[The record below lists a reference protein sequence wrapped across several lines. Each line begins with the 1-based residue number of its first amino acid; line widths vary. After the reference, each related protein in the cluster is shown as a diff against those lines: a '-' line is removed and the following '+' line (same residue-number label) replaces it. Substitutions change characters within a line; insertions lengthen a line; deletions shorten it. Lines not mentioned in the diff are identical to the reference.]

1 VSEAPR
7 ADRRSLVQ
15 ATAARL
21 RELILAAAPDAQI
34 GSLTDLARGLG
45 VGVVT
50 VQQAARI
57 LEHEG
62 LLQVRRGPGGGYYGK
77 RPTEAMLERSIAAY
91 LQVDTARFHELFEMM
106 SLLECELAPAAARSE
121 DEALRAGLREVLASL
136 DRSHSIARQ
145 LAAEEALH
153 EVLFRMVDRPLM
165 GLLGRVTMGVYA
177 ADPAPE
183 MFLDPAGIDAWRD
196 GRRRM
201 VEAILARDEELAR
214 FEASR
219 FREDLLARLTAAR
232 DQDPPPSGKGIA

>member
-1 VSEAPR
+1 M
-7 ADRRSLVQ
+7 Q

-21 RELILAAAPDAQI
+21 RDLILAAEPDALL
-34 GSLTDLARGLG
+34 GSLTELSQGLG

-50 VQQAARI
+50 LQQAARI

-91 LQVDTARFHELFEMM
+91 LHVDAARFHELFEMI

-121 DEALRAGLREVLASL
+121 DEALRAGLQDVLGRL
-136 DRSHSIARQ
+136 DRSDTIPAQ
-145 LAAEEALH
+145 LAVEAALH
-153 EVLFRMVDRPLM
+153 DVLFRMADHPLM
-165 GLLGRVTMGVYA
+165 GLLGRVTMNVFS

-183 MFLDPAGIDAWRD
+183 MFLDPEGIAAWRD
-196 GRRRM
+196 GRRRT

-214 FEASR
+214 FEAMR
-219 FREDLLARLTAAR
+219 FREELLARLSALR
-232 DQDPPPSGKGIA
+232 GGWER